1 AEDAGASLAAA
12 AADVRREG
20 RADGAAG
27 PRARSARGVSRH
39 RTGAIRRPFARD
51 DRCARRTA
59 SDARAAAPAPA
70 ARRERPQARHRA
82 DERTRFPRGDR
93 ARRRRPRTAC
103 GRRFRPGLRLRA
115 RKRTRPRSRSRG
127 AAPRRLRTSEHP
139 PHRTDDGGLR
149 GRRHAAGMTTLR
161 GLVGD
166 DEPLARKVVRTL
178 LASCADVGVAAE
190 CEDGDA
196 LASALER
203 LEADV
208 LLLDVRMPGR
218 DVFDVLGDRA
228 RTAPQAMPAVIFTTA
243 YERYAVR
250 AFELNAA

>member
-1 AEDAGASLAAA
+1 
-12 AADVRREG
+12 
-20 RADGAAG
+20 
-27 PRARSARGVSRH
+27 
-39 RTGAIRRPFARD
+39 
-51 DRCARRTA
+51 
-59 SDARAAAPAPA
+59 
-70 ARRERPQARHRA
+70 
-82 DERTRFPRGDR
+82 GDR
-93 ARRRRPRTAC
+93 ARGARWGPAC
-103 GRRFRPGLRLRA
+103 GRGSGRGLRLRA
-115 RKRTRPRSRSRG
+115 RKRTGPRSRPRG

-161 GLVGD
+161 VLVAD

-178 LASCADVGVAAE
+178 LASCADVVVAAE

-218 DVFDVLGDRA
+218 DVF
-228 RTAPQAMPAVIFTTA
+228 
-243 YERYAVR
+243 
-250 AFELNAA
+250 